1 MALREVRLES
11 GTPAILV
18 FTSAYR
24 RLSMGQRGPT
34 GAERIVRL
42 PVPRGCEQEAEA
54 LVAQFREGPG
64 NA

>member
-1 MALREVRLES
+1 LREVRLEPD
-11 GTPAILV
+11 TPAILV
-18 FTSAYR
+18 FTSACW
-24 RLSMGQRGPT
+24 RLSMGQRVPT